1 MESLRKDGGFMT
13 AAKIK
18 AKMLPLVLK
27 QLKSEYGWIFEEP
40 VDPVKLGLPDYFD
53 VIKHPMDLGT
63 VRRRYVCVDA
73 VPWDGLTGGCME
85 SELTCLRSI
94 DRFNT
99 HTLAGWSQRRTR
111 SWKRWRRT

>member
-1 MESLRKDGGFMT
+1 MRSWVEKGPHAMHGSLTRFHPLQQAHMESLRSNGGFMT

-63 VRRRYVCVDA
+63 VRRRYVCGLA
-73 VPWDGLTGGCME
+73 VEWDGV
-85 SELTCLRSI
+85 
-94 DRFNT
+94 D
-99 HTLAGWSQRRTR
+99 
-111 SWKRWRRT
+111 

>member
-1 MESLRKDGGFMT
+1 MNATHTQAHMESLRTNGGFMT

-18 AKMLPLVLK
+18 GKMLPLVLK

-63 VRRRYVCVDA
+63 VRRRCVCGRAWVD
-73 VPWDGLTGGCME
+73 WINGL
-85 SELTCLRSI
+85 I
-94 DRFNT
+94 
-99 HTLAGWSQRRTR
+99 W
-111 SWKRWRRT
+111 